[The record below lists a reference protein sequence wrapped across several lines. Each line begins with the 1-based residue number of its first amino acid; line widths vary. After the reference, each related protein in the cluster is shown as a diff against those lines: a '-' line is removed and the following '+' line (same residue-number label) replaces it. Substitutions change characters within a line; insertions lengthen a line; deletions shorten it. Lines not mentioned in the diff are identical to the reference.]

1 MTGEDGETQQQQDDG
16 HQDVREVNV
25 GFHYSPPYTRESH
38 DPTNMVELQASASA
52 RSRSEIRSATSS
64 IPTEIRTSPSAT
76 PCARRV
82 SAGIEACVIAAGSSI
97 SDSTPPRLSASVNSW
112 VRSTTRRAG
121 SRPPLTSN
129 EIMPPKPD
137 IWRWASSRWGWV
149 ASPG

>member
-1 MTGEDGETQQQQDDG
+1 MPCEDDKPHQEKDDCD
-16 HQDVREVNV
+16 QDVREVHD
-25 GFHYSPPYTRESH
+25 GFHCIASFIA
-38 DPTNMVELQASASA
+38 ELHASDSA

-82 SAGIEACVIAAGSSI
+82 SAGIEACVMAAGSSI
-97 SDSTPPRLSASVNSW
+97 NDSTPPRLSASVNSL

-121 SRPPLTSN
+121 SSPPLTSK

-137 IWRWASSRWGWV
+137 IWRCASSRWGLFGK
-149 ASPG
+149 PG